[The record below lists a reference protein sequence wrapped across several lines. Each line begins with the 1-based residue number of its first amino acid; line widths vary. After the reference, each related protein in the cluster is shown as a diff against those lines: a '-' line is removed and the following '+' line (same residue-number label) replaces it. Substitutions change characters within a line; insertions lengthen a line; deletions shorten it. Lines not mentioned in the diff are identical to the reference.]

1 MAHLL
6 GGLEP
11 MLLAVTSRLRWL
23 PPALARLTLGGV
35 FLLSGWGKL
44 HHLDDVIEFFG
55 SLGIPA
61 PQIQAPFA
69 AGVEFVCGALLL
81 AGLFTRLAAVPLV
94 VVMIVAIATARREE
108 LTSLGVL
115 FGFIEYLYIVL
126 LLYVAVE
133 GPGPLSLDALLRR
146 RSARG

>member
-1 MAHLL
+1 MAFVSRIEALQS
-6 GGLEP
+6 
-11 MLLAVTSRLRWL
+11 AVTSRLRWL
-23 PPALARLTLGGV
+23 PPALARLTLGWV

-115 FGFIEYLYIVL
+115 FGFVEYLYIVL

-146 RSARG
+146 RTARG

>member
-146 RSARG
+146 RSARD